1 MRVLSQKNY
10 RWLYE
15 REWRM
20 FGPQG
25 LVSYGGLSC
34 VKSVYIGFCAPIE
47 LRKKIEG
54 RLSKLNIK
62 VKTIKIEKY
71 SISF

>member
-1 MRVLSQKNY
+1 
-10 RWLYE
+10 
-15 REWRM
+15 M